1 MTINIKQNT
10 TNKKELIVQ
19 KEHTASAYGSGLVE
33 VFATPA
39 MVALMENTAHESVQT
54 QLPKGFITVGM
65 EINVQHKKAT
75 PLGKKVWCHS
85 ELFKVDGKKL
95 HFKIS
100 AHDKNGEIGEAF
112 HKRYIL
118 EKESFM
124 KSLQ

>member
-10 TNKKELIVQ
+10 TNKKELVVQ
-19 KEHTASAYGSGLVE
+19 KEHTAAAYGSGLVE

-54 QLPKGFITVGM
+54 QLPKRFITVGM
-65 EINVQHKKAT
+65 EINVQHKKPT
-75 PLGKKVWCHS
+75 PLGKKVWCQS

-100 AHDKNGEIGEAF
+100 AYDENGEIGEAF

-124 KSLQ
+124 RSLQ